1 MSLEVWGLGL
11 LVPPRAADKTTSRGA
26 PRAARAAVASFLL
39 VDKHMRWDSMTL
51 QRWIVRLCLLVISV
65 AGAAPARAQYVPV
78 KTSDP
83 ATGEKYHFELS
94 GIFWQ
99 PGTDI
104 VISSTSLT
112 GEPGTAIN
120 LTADLGVEDQSF
132 YEVRGV
138 IRPARKHKFRVDYI
152 PIQYSADKTL
162 EATIIFNGQRFDAG
176 VPVHTELDWKMWNLF
191 YEYDFVYRDRGFAG
205 ILVGVKYNDVRVDIS
220 SPLTAEFTSAKGP
233 IPAVGGIGRVYFAPN
248 ICVTGQ
254 VTLFDMPDEVA
265 EDWNGDM
272 YDIDIYGTVNLTN
285 NFGISGGYRSY
296 EVDYRVELDSGRID
310 LSGWY
315 IGGAVRF

>member
-1 MSLEVWGLGL
+1 
-11 LVPPRAADKTTSRGA
+11 
-26 PRAARAAVASFLL
+26 
-39 VDKHMRWDSMTL
+39 
-51 QRWIVRLCLLVISV
+51 VISL
-65 AGAAPARAQYVPV
+65 AGAAPARAQYAPV

-99 PGTDI
+99 PSPDI
-104 VISSTSLT
+104 TISSSALT

-120 LTADLGVEDQSF
+120 LRADLGVENQSL

-138 IRPARKHKFRVDYI
+138 IRPARKHKFRVDYM
-152 PIQYSADKTL
+152 PIQYSADKIL

-176 VPVHTELDWKMWNLF
+176 VPVSTEVDWKIWNLF

-205 ILVGVKYNDVRVDIS
+205 ILVGAKYNDVRVDLT

-233 IPAVGGIGRVYFAPN
+233 IPAVGGIGRVYFAAN
-248 ICVTGQ
+248 ISVTGQ

-265 EDWNGDM
+265 NDWNGDM
-272 YDIDIYGTVNLTN
+272 YDIDVYGTVNLTN
-285 NFGISGGYRSY
+285 NFGITGGYRSL
-296 EVDYRVELDSGRID
+296 EIDYRVELDSGRID

-315 IGGAVRF
+315 VGGAVRF